1 MLGSYTP
8 VSVLHSLFKLTNMTV
23 SKLTNIKHIL
33 MLETLLKGAGLAFHI
48 SKVLKN
54 SKIHYG
60 CFKAVK
66 LVKKVI
72 IVINGVSTID
82 KSYGLAVAK

>member
-1 MLGSYTP
+1 
-8 VSVLHSLFKLTNMTV
+8 
-23 SKLTNIKHIL
+23 

-72 IVINGVSTID
+72 IVINGVSTI
-82 KSYGLAVAK
+82 YLWTYFLGLQRHLQKALIRPKILHCTKTNKMREK